1 MSELQEWIGAG
12 SLVFKGVLIAVL
24 ILGVLICFL
33 GYRVRKLL
41 FSIMAV
47 GIGMVAGFQ
56 FSRVAFANVWLCLAI
71 GVVCAVLLC
80 ILAFWFYRAGVFL
93 TCAAL
98 MFLIMQTL
106 LHQETWW
113 VYLAAALA
121 ALASGFA
128 AVCFE
133 KQMLARVSGF
143 FGAYMAAAAGFA
155 LAGLEKGNFF
165 SIILL
170 AAGIFGSALQIFQ
183 EKRKKENETEKI
195 PDVRP
200 KKGKN
205 KKESRKH
212 PEKRKSDEQ
221 RERHERRR
229 QSRA

>member
-12 SLVFKGVLIAVL
+12 SPVFKGVLTAVL

-33 GYRVRKLL
+33 GYRVRRLL

-47 GIGMVAGFQ
+47 GIGIVAGFQ
-56 FSRVAFANVWLCLAI
+56 LSRVAFANVWLCLAI
-71 GVVCAVLLC
+71 GAVCAVILC
-80 ILAFWFYRAGVFL
+80 ILAFRFYRAGVFL

-98 MFLIMQTL
+98 MFLVMQTL
-106 LHQETWW
+106 LHQQTWW

-133 KQMLARVSGF
+133 KQMLAIVSGF
-143 FGAYMAAAAGFA
+143 FGAYLAVTAGFV
-155 LAGLEKGNFF
+155 LAGLEKGIFF
-165 SIILL
+165 PVVLL
-170 AAGIFGSALQIFQ
+170 AAGILGSVLQIFQ
-183 EKRKKENETEKI
+183 EKRKKENETEKN
-195 PDVRP
+195 PDVTS

-212 PEKRKSDEQ
+212 QEKRKSDEQ

>member
-1 MSELQEWIGAG
+1 
-12 SLVFKGVLIAVL
+12 
-24 ILGVLICFL
+24 
-33 GYRVRKLL
+33 
-41 FSIMAV
+41 
-47 GIGMVAGFQ
+47 
-56 FSRVAFANVWLCLAI
+56 
-71 GVVCAVLLC
+71 
-80 ILAFWFYRAGVFL
+80 
-93 TCAAL
+93 
-98 MFLIMQTL
+98 
-106 LHQETWW
+106 
-113 VYLAAALA
+113 
-121 ALASGFA
+121 
-128 AVCFE
+128 
-133 KQMLARVSGF
+133 
-143 FGAYMAAAAGFA
+143 MAAAAGFA